1 MKVVLDTNVLV
12 SGLMYPDSVPG
23 KIVTAWRE
31 AQFDVVSS
39 LSQLQEIGRVLAYP
53 KIFKVLKW
61 SPETIERFLEQLLLR
76 VELAELGE
84 FVDEQLR
91 DASDSPILASL
102 VASEA
107 DFLVTGDGDLLALKE
122 RFSIVTP
129 AELAAKL

>member
-12 SGLMYPDSVPG
+12 SGLLYPESVPG

-39 LSQLQEIGRVLAYP
+39 LSQLEEIGRVLGYP
-53 KIFKVLKW
+53 KIRKVLKW

-91 DASDSPILASL
+91 DASDAPILASL
-102 VASEA
+102 VVSKA
-107 DFLVTGDGDLLALKE
+107 DFLVTGDGDLLALRE

>member
-12 SGLMYPDSVPG
+12 SGLMYPESVPG

-39 LSQLQEIGRVLAYP
+39 LSQLEEIGRVLGYP
-53 KIFKVLKW
+53 KIRKVLKW
-61 SPETIERFLEQLLLR
+61 SPETIGRFLEQLLLR

-91 DASDSPILASL
+91 DVCDAPILASL
-102 VASEA
+102 VVSKA
-107 DFLVTGDGDLLALKE
+107 DFLVTGDGDLLALRE

-129 AELAAKL
+129 AELAVKL

>member
-1 MKVVLDTNVLV
+1 VKVVLDTNVLV
-12 SGLMYPDSVPG
+12 SGLLYPESVPG

-39 LSQLQEIGRVLAYP
+39 LSQLEEIGRVLGYP
-53 KIFKVLKW
+53 KIRKVLKW

-91 DASDSPILASL
+91 DASDAPILASL
-102 VASEA
+102 VVSKA
-107 DFLVTGDGDLLALKE
+107 DFLVTGDGDLLALRE

>member
-12 SGLMYPDSVPG
+12 SGLMYPESVPG

-39 LSQLQEIGRVLAYP
+39 LSQLEEIGRVLGYP
-53 KIFKVLKW
+53 KIRKVLKW

-91 DASDSPILASL
+91 DVSDAPILASL
-102 VASEA
+102 VVSKA
-107 DFLVTGDGDLLALKE
+107 DFLVTGDGDLLALRE

-129 AELAAKL
+129 AELAVKL

>member
-1 MKVVLDTNVLV
+1 VKVVLDTNVLV
-12 SGLMYPDSVPG
+12 SGLMYPESVPG

-39 LSQLQEIGRVLAYP
+39 LSQLEEIGRVLGYP
-53 KIFKVLKW
+53 KIRKVLKW
-61 SPETIERFLEQLLLR
+61 SPETIGRFLEQLLLR

-91 DASDSPILASL
+91 DVCDAPILASL
-102 VASEA
+102 VVSKA
-107 DFLVTGDGDLLALKE
+107 DFLVTGDGDLLALRE

-129 AELAAKL
+129 AELAVKL